1 MSWWYTH
8 VPKRVNQCQTKKK
21 LWADTNLHRQTDR
34 YPPPPNFVHGFMEF
48 HVSLTCFT
56 IITYF
61 ASWEFFQNVRSQIKP
76 NQLQARVV
84 RYDYGHF
91 IILKGYTSYWF
102 GFFIIKPRTWSIIEY
117 KDRGRCSHVGR
128 VDWPSCYNSEN
139 QTPRSRVIIE
149 VDSVI
154 QVLEKGTLPTW
165 KTHWKLCFKTANFL
179 HHLTYYMICLL
190 FLISR

>member
-1 MSWWYTH
+1 MS
-8 VPKRVNQCQTKKK
+8 NQKKVMSGHESAQT
-21 LWADTNLHRQTDR
+21 DRQTDR
-34 YPPPPNFVHGFMEF
+34 QTDTPPPPNFVHGFPCKLNLF
-48 HVSLTCFT
+48 YNNNVFCKLRV
-56 IITYF
+56 
-61 ASWEFFQNVRSQIKP
+61 FFQNVSQIKP
-76 NQLQARVV
+76 NQFQARVV

-165 KTHWKLCFKTANFL
+165 KNTLKIMF
-179 HHLTYYMICLL
+179 
-190 FLISR
+190 